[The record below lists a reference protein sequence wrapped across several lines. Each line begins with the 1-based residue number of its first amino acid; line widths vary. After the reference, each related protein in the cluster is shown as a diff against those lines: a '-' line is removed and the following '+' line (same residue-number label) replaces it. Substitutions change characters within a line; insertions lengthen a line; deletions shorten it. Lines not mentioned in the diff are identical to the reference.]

1 MSEGP
6 LRIAPGEITVEEIL
20 ERLEAGQRVIIE
32 RDFLGSVHE
41 VTLRY
46 DGETYYCDTPTTLH
60 RHQTVDGMRDCLVGE
75 EYGSA

>member
-6 LRIAPGEITVEEIL
+6 LRIAPGDMTVEEIL
-20 ERLEAGQRVIIE
+20 ERLEAGQRIIIE

-60 RHQTVDGMRDCLVGE
+60 RHQTIDGMRDCLVGE